1 MQKEHFETSLNE
13 LKNRASARGS
23 ENFDTGLPVTEGAV
37 VSFTGI
43 ETANKGTN
51 TEYTN
56 FVNEEGF
63 IISDKHIGRRG
74 NGLNLAGNTNLERS
88 IAFAEEVQ
96 NANAAVKAKI
106 VKILYKRAIY
116 DGRETLNSY
125 YLFER
130 I

>member
-1 MQKEHFETSLNE
+1 MQKENFETSLSE
-13 LKNRASARGS
+13 LRNRASARGS
-23 ENFDTGLPVTEGAV
+23 ENFDSGLPVTEGAV
-37 VSFTGI
+37 VSFIGI

-56 FVNEEGF
+56 FLNEEGF

-74 NGLNLAGNTNLERS
+74 NGLNLEGSTNLERS

-96 NANAAVKAKI
+96 ASDKPVKAKI

-116 DGRETLNSY
+116 DGRETLNAY

>member
-96 NANAAVKAKI
+96 AANAAVKAKI

-116 DGRETLNSY
+116 DGRETLNAY